1 MGLNPVTVFFIFRMP
16 QPAGMNH
23 AIVLIILLSTFAR
36 CNSQP
41 KIDSLKQKWSGLQP
55 TSEESNG
62 YYASLIGN
70 EFLNKSNYDS
80 ALPYLYKAA
89 NYYASDKRNRAA
101 ALNSIGIAFNFKG
114 VPDSS
119 IHYYA
124 RALES
129 FQELDDTV
137 RIVVTQLNLSIIYK
151 NRGWYDEALETAF
164 DALSRQETKTP
175 DRTLASLYNTVGSVY
190 MLIKDYSNAI
200 VYHKKALAI
209 RETIGYTKGVRQ
221 SHNNLGDVYIRTH
234 SYDSALS
241 HLSKAEQINQVGDD
255 VITLGSTFNFM
266 GVTYLKKA
274 NFKKAEFY
282 LRRALTIKKELGER
296 FYETTVLN
304 NLGELK
310 LATGNYKQAELYL
323 NQAEALTKNSSLVD
337 LSRNLELKVQ
347 LYKAI
352 QNPASALHYAEEL
365 ILVNDSLLNK
375 DKAESLIAMQL
386 QYETEKKEQQIQL
399 LENNQRIQEIEIDSK
414 KSWIT
419 GLIIVTSV
427 ILIAIIIIYYQYRL
441 VRLNKNRVENLL
453 KEVHHRVKNNLQI
466 LASLFSLQSQNLK
479 DETAIQLIKSSES
492 RVNAMAIIH
501 KKLYSDTAERTI
513 NMNEYVSE
521 LIRYLTH
528 TYGFDSERNQ
538 LNVVCENVM
547 LDVDKAI
554 PVGLI
559 VNELL
564 SNAMKYAF
572 INQPNPILT
581 IQLQEK
587 EDQLNIKIAD
597 NGPGIQIA
605 LEDLSTNSF
614 GLKMVSTLVKELK
627 GTLKTQMENGTIF
640 IIQFP
645 NR

>member
-1 MGLNPVTVFFIFRMP
+1 MP
-16 QPAGMNH
+16 QPSGMKN
-23 AIVLIILLSTFAR
+23 AIVLVIFLIPFIR

-41 KIDSLKQKWSGLQP
+41 KIDSLKQKWSSLQP

-70 EFLNKSNYDS
+70 EFLTKSSYDS

-89 NYYASDKRNRAA
+89 NYYLSDKKNRAA
-101 ALNSIGIAFNFKG
+101 ALNSIGIVFNYKG

-124 RALES
+124 QALKI
-129 FQELDDTV
+129 FQQLDDTV
-137 RIVVTQLNLSIIYK
+137 RVVITQLNLSIIYK

-164 DALSRQETKTP
+164 DALASQETTPP

-190 MLIKDYSNAI
+190 TLIKDYSNAI
-200 VYHKKALAI
+200 VFHKKALAI
-209 RETIGYTKGVRQ
+209 RETIGNMKGVRQ
-221 SHNNLGDVYIRTH
+221 SHNNLGDVFIRIK

-241 HLSKAEQINQVGDD
+241 HLSKAEQINQGGDD
-255 VITLGSTFNFM
+255 ASTLGSTFNFM
-266 GVTYLKKA
+266 GVTYLKET
-274 NFKKAEFY
+274 NFQKAEFY
-282 LRRALTIKKELGER
+282 LLKALTIKKELGER
-296 FYETTVLN
+296 SYEATALN

-323 NQAEALTKNSSLVD
+323 NEAEALTRNSSLAD
-337 LSRNLELKVQ
+337 LKRNLELKVQ
-347 LYKAI
+347 LYKSI
-352 QNPASALHYAEEL
+352 QNPTSSLKYAEEL
-365 ILVNDSLLNK
+365 LMVNDSLLNK
-375 DKAESLIAMQL
+375 EKAESLIAMQL

-399 LENNQRIQEIEIDSK
+399 LENNQRIQEIEIETK
-414 KSWIT
+414 KTWIT
-419 GLIIVTSV
+419 GLIIVTVV
-427 ILIAIIIIYYQYRL
+427 ILIAIMIIYYQYRL
-441 VRLNKNRVENLL
+441 VRLNKDRVENLL

-466 LASLFSLQSQNLK
+466 LASLFSLQSHNLK

-501 KKLYSDTAERTI
+501 KKLYRESAERTI

-521 LIRYLTH
+521 LILYLTH
-528 TYGFDSERNQ
+528 TYSFDSEKNQ
-538 LNVVCENVM
+538 LNIVCENVM

-559 VNELL
+559 VNELA

-581 IQLQEK
+581 IQLQQK

-597 NGPGIQIA
+597 NGQGIQIPM
-605 LEDLSTNSF
+605 EDLSTNSF
-614 GLKMVSTLVKELK
+614 GLKMVNTLVNELK
-627 GTLKTQMENGTIF
+627 GTLKTQTENGTIF

-645 NR
+645 NP